1 MADHLD
7 IPVDQTSQIRYAFQA
22 FALDG
27 TPLDL
32 TTATDIILTMKYT
45 LADKTPFATL
55 NLAEG
60 SISVVDP
67 PNGIWETTFSTA
79 LSEHWPSIP
88 LIYDMYIVYGAARF
102 LACQGSIFINPT
114 VTGV

>member
-7 IPVDQTSQIRYAFQA
+7 IPIDQTSQIRYEFQA

-45 LADKTPFATL
+45 LADKTPFAIL
-55 NLAEG
+55 NLAGG
-60 SISVVDP
+60 SIGIVDAT
-67 PNGIWETTFSTA
+67 NGIWEITFSTA
-79 LSEHWPSIP
+79 LSEDWPNIP
-88 LIYDMYIVYGAARF
+88 MIYDMYIIYGPARF
-102 LACQGSIFINPT
+102 RACQGSIFINPT